1 MAFGLVRFEGVERYI
16 KSYAEY
22 ILRQAKQRLKSKD
35 VTGQLSSSLYYN
47 FYKTEKGYVIEF
59 KSSAV
64 GKDGKPFAD
73 YVQKGVKGTEG
84 TRTYINIKG
93 ERKTTDY
100 SFKRGKENA
109 PPPSS
114 LYDWIKARGLKG
126 RDRGYT
132 KADGTKVKGSGRF
145 ITDNSL
151 AFAISKGIQKKGVP
165 AASFYTQPISWSFNL
180 FKEELQKE
188 LKIDVLKYI
197 TE

>member
-1 MAFGLVRFEGVERYI
+1 MPFGLVKFQGVERYI
-16 KSYAEY
+16 KSYGEY
-22 ILRQAKQRLKSKD
+22 IVRQARLRLKSKD
-35 VTGQLSSSLYYN
+35 VTGKLSASLYYN
-47 FYKTEKGYVIEF
+47 FYPTDDGYVLEF
-59 KSSAV
+59 RSSAV

-84 TRTYINIKG
+84 TRTYITIEG
-93 ERKTTDY
+93 QRKTTDY
-100 SFKRGKENA
+100 SFKSGKSKA

-126 RDRGYT
+126 RY
-132 KADGTKVKGSGRF
+132 KADTPGGKGGQFMS
-145 ITDNSL
+145 DSSL
-151 AFAISKGIQKKGVP
+151 SFAISKGIQKKGIP

-180 FKEELQKE
+180 FKEELQRE